1 MNGKQRTA
9 VKGATG
15 RVGRHVSGRARNRRT
30 RGRRDLTLTA
40 NAADLYGVDV
50 QELGALLPGP
60 DATLAGPT
68 FEDPLGEE
76 T

>member
-1 MNGKQRTA
+1 MRVFVAGPS
-9 VKGATG
+9 GAIG
-15 RVGRHVSGRARNRRT
+15 T
-30 RGRRDLTLTA
+30 RLVRQLIEGA

-50 QELGALLPGP
+50 KEFGALLPGP

-68 FEDPLGEE
+68 FEDWLGEG